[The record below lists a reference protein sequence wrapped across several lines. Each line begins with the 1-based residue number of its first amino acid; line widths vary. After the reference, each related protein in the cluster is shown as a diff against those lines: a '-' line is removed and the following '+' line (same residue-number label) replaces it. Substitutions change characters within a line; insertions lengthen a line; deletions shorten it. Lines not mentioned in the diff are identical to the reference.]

1 MRFCVPA
8 FLLLLAVGVCTE
20 SPAQDSRKL
29 PDEFRTIVCDA
40 AIDVDSPLHGLA
52 LRVVEKQRFR
62 DPKFDEFI
70 RHALGSENRE
80 ALLTDRQMETVQRL
94 MPYCT
99 LPSDERVRLLLDQ
112 LEASRDA
119 LGFMT
124 ASRGR
129 TIDLANGRYAPA
141 RIVAI
146 AELAQH
152 YQRELLAELK
162 KRLDADHP
170 HWILVSA
177 VNLVGVD
184 GHELLPLL
192 MKAAKSDDV
201 RLQYAAIDAINQLEM
216 EKPEAGSDPQAQRR
230 RDAATK
236 TAEAIIRRFDKD
248 GDNRLDSSEWDD
260 TLFPVS
266 QADSDQDGFVTAEE
280 LGEFMESRRRPR

>member
-1 MRFCVPA
+1 MRSCVLA
-8 FLLLLAVGVCTE
+8 FLVLFALGVCPE
-20 SPAQDSRKL
+20 SSAQDSGKL
-29 PDEFRTIVCDA
+29 PDEFRTIVCNA
-40 AIDVDSPLHGLA
+40 AIDVDSPLHELA

-70 RHALGSENRE
+70 RQALGSENRE
-80 ALLTDRQMETVQRL
+80 TLLTDRQMEAVQRL

-99 LPSDERVRLLLDQ
+99 LPREERVRLLLDQ

-124 ASRGR
+124 ASRGQS
-129 TIDLANGRYAPA
+129 IDLANDSYAPA

-146 AELAQH
+146 AQLVQH

-162 KRLDADHP
+162 KRLAADHP

-177 VNLVGVD
+177 VNLLNVD

-201 RLQYAAIDAINQLEM
+201 RLQYTAIDAINQLKL
-216 EKPEAGSDPQAQRR
+216 EKPEAGADPQAQRR
-230 RDAATK
+230 RDATMK
-236 TAEAIIRRFDKD
+236 TVEAIIRRFDRD
-248 GDNRLDSSEWDD
+248 GDQRLDSSEWDD
-260 TLFPVS
+260 SIVPVS
-266 QADSDQDGFVTAEE
+266 QADSDQDGFITAAE
-280 LGEFMESRRRPR
+280 LMKFMEARRRSR